1 VLLVQNLLISWCKVK
16 MSGGSSS
23 NKVEPSCAKFESS
36 GDAAA
41 SPHLYVAP
49 PLLTTHLKIL

>member
-1 VLLVQNLLISWCKVK
+1 